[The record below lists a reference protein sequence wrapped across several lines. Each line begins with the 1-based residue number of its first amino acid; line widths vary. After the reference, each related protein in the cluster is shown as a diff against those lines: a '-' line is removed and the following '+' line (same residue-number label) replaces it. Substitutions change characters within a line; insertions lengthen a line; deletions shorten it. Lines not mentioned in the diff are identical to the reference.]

1 MNTHIKQ
8 VQIIVSLLKQND
20 IRYFVISP
28 GTRHVP
34 LVHLVETDNF
44 FTCYSVVDERSAGYV
59 ALGLA
64 EATNSPVCLTCTS
77 ATATCN
83 YLPAIK
89 EAYERNL
96 QIVALTA
103 DRARFQRFHGENQCI
118 NQVDMYNP
126 YTLCSVDVPNVQ
138 NEEEYWYCNRCVNE
152 ALLELDHHGKG
163 PVQINFLEPLSILSL
178 SHFSEG
184 EVPKTR
190 KIDRLN
196 PNSDFS
202 LVYEKLRNCKRILV
216 ISGQYYDKIGALN
229 EALLH
234 FYKNYESVITY
245 DHFSS
250 VCGSEFIF
258 SPVVSDVINDNE
270 MRKLAPD
277 LIITFGTKVFSGLG
291 VKYRNHHIEHWHI
304 TPEGE
309 IYDSLH
315 TLRYVF
321 EMEPE
326 TFFRKVSSMS
336 NAKNS
341 KEYRNAWNNR
351 VQKLQMAVDDFTNRF
366 VVKRVLENLP
376 DNSMVH
382 TSVLNSMRL
391 ANFCHLPHN
400 TILHGNICADGID
413 GALSSFLGQA
423 AASNKLSLLIVG
435 DLSFLYDMNVL
446 LDSVGQNLRVLLI
459 NNYSGA
465 EFHYNISVNRI
476 DILDRHIAANHRSG
490 FQEIAKICNWE
501 YLRALNET
509 ELSKQLSVFWGD
521 SDRPII
527 LEVVTDRFV
536 DGKSLRDFYNRN
548 RKTTL
553 RKRVGDFLRKVHVK
567 KEY

>member
-8 VQIIVSLLKQND
+8 VQIIVSLLKQNN

-34 LVHLVETDNF
+34 LVHLVEADSF

-64 EATNSPVCLTCTS
+64 DATNSPVCITCTS

-96 QIVALTA
+96 QLVALTA
-103 DRARFQRFHGENQCI
+103 DRARLQRFHGENQCI
-118 NQVDMYNP
+118 NQVDMYKP
-126 YTLCSVDVPNVQ
+126 YTRFSVDVPNVQ

-178 SHFSEG
+178 SHFCEG
-184 EVPKTR
+184 EVPVCR
-190 KIDRLN
+190 KIDRLDSE
-196 PNSDFS
+196 SDLRF
-202 LVYEKLRNCKRILV
+202 VFEKLRTYKRILV
-216 ISGQYYDKIGALN
+216 ISGQYYDKAGILN
-229 EALLH
+229 EALLR
-234 FYKNYESVITY
+234 FYEKYESVITY

-258 SPVVSDVINDNE
+258 SPIVSDVINDNE
-270 MRKLAPD
+270 TRKLAPD
-277 LIITFGTKVFSGLG
+277 LIITFGTKVFSSLG
-291 VKYRNHHIEHWHI
+291 VKYRNQHIEHWHI
-304 TPEGE
+304 TPEGDV
-309 IYDSLH
+309 YDSLH

-326 TFFRKVSSMS
+326 LFFRKASSLS
-336 NAKNS
+336 NDTNS
-341 KEYRNAWNNR
+341 KEYKNAWSNR
-351 VQKLQMAVDDFTNRF
+351 IQELQMTDDNFTNRY
-366 VVKRVLENLP
+366 VIKRVLENLP

-391 ANFCHLPHN
+391 ANFCKLPQN

-446 LDSVGQNLRVLLI
+446 LDSVEQNLRVLLI

-476 DILDRHIAANHRSG
+476 ATLDQHIAANHSNR

-501 YLRALNET
+501 YRRALNED
-509 ELSKQLSVFWGD
+509 ELCKQLSGFWGD
-521 SDRPII
+521 SDRPVI

-536 DGKSLRDFYNRN
+536 DGQSLRDFYKRN
-548 RKTTL
+548 RKITL
-553 RKRVGDFLRKVHVK
+553 RKKVGDFLRKIHVK